1 MLMCFFFFSES
12 YTQAVNN
19 PVTPSLRALKTQ
31 TPPSPSNRKR
41 HGIRASFGKGLMKL
55 RGHKSSSEPSLGM
68 GCLMY
73 SNFWCY
79 TVVQQ
84 TWFFFSLEGSICPSF
99 QGEITRTLCILTNLF
114 KNSFTINCLH
124 ETHRSFG
131 LKNSI
136 FHL

>member
-68 GCLMY
+68 GCLIY
-73 SNFWCY
+73 SNIWCY
-79 TVVQQ
+79 TVVQR
-84 TWFFFSLEGSICPSF
+84 TWIFSSLEGSICPSF
-99 QGEITRTLCILTNLF
+99 QGEITRALRILTSAYKSL
-114 KNSFTINCLH
+114 
-124 ETHRSFG
+124 
-131 LKNSI
+131 
-136 FHL
+136 

>member
-68 GCLMY
+68 GCLIIL
-73 SNFWCY
+73 Y
-79 TVVQQ
+79 TIFGVILLYNELG
-84 TWFFFSLEGSICPSF
+84 FSLLLKVQF
-99 QGEITRTLCILTNLF
+99 AQVF
-114 KNSFTINCLH
+114 KEKSL
-124 ETHRSFG
+124 G
-131 LKNSI
+131 LYAY
-136 FHL
+136 

>member
-68 GCLMY
+68 GCLKY
-73 SNFWCY
+73 SNIWCY
-79 TVVQQ
+79 TVVQR
-84 TWFFFSLEGSICPSF
+84 TWFFSSLEGSICPSF
-99 QGEITRTLCILTNLF
+99 QGEITRTLRILTSVYKSL
-114 KNSFTINCLH
+114 
-124 ETHRSFG
+124 
-131 LKNSI
+131 
-136 FHL
+136 

>member
-68 GCLMY
+68 GCLIY
-73 SNFWCY
+73 SNIWCY
-79 TVVQQ
+79 TVVQR
-84 TWFFFSLEGSICPSF
+84 TWFSLLLKVQF
-99 QGEITRTLCILTNLF
+99 AQVF
-114 KNSFTINCLH
+114 KEKSL
-124 ETHRSFG
+124 G
-131 LKNSI
+131 LYAY
-136 FHL
+136 